1 MEKRRFLLIHGAWH
15 TAKCWDGVVPRLK
28 ALGHEV
34 DAIDLPG
41 RSASFPSGWK
51 ISIDDHVE
59 AIVSAAS
66 KYKDGVTL
74 VGHSMGGI
82 MISAAAEK
90 KPELFRRLVYLCA
103 FLPKDGDSLI
113 SLSQKDKGSKVPS
126 VMSLSLLTGT
136 SRIKGDASKVF
147 YNDCTPDMIDLAH
160 WQLVTEPSRPTLSKL
175 RLTQEKFGT
184 LPRSYILCAQD
195 QAISIDYQ
203 KHMLARQTC
212 DKTFTLNASHSP
224 FLSMPDALSDALINV
239 SE

>member
-74 VGHSMGGI
+74 VCLLYTSPSPRDKRQSRMPS
-82 MISAAAEK
+82 SA
-90 KPELFRRLVYLCA
+90 
-103 FLPKDGDSLI
+103 
-113 SLSQKDKGSKVPS
+113 
-126 VMSLSLLTGT
+126 
-136 SRIKGDASKVF
+136 
-147 YNDCTPDMIDLAH
+147 
-160 WQLVTEPSRPTLSKL
+160 
-175 RLTQEKFGT
+175 
-184 LPRSYILCAQD
+184 
-195 QAISIDYQ
+195 
-203 KHMLARQTC
+203 
-212 DKTFTLNASHSP
+212 
-224 FLSMPDALSDALINV
+224 
-239 SE
+239 